1 MLIKKKPELTYADVT
16 PKGLHMGRRK
26 LSFWTGRNLRRRSRL
41 QKIDTNDIALITLP
55 DGRRPAI
62 AFFVSDS
69 TADDAAPGAVI
80 ARIAKAAYDEAVQTK
95 KWSGTDLP
103 RTCPGLSA
111 CIVGVQSQI
120 SITLRQ

>member
-55 DGRRPAI
+55 DGRRPAS

-95 KWSGTDLP
+95 K
-103 RTCPGLSA
+103 
-111 CIVGVQSQI
+111 
-120 SITLRQ
+120 